1 MGGNQRE
8 YPIFCLCTIYYANLN
23 NYTIFV
29 LRLMTSLRIVFLR
42 MLKNSKIFFGL
53 ILGLIIFVNEVMEK
67 KQIKAKYIVVKQPD
81 DNIAYRNVIK
91 FLYIVITREE
101 LSKKIDNYLNGKIE
115 RTAGVYAP
123 LDLFNHI
130 IKHRKVY
137 SYEEAKRRARYLNKK
152 YGRS

>member
-1 MGGNQRE
+1 
-8 YPIFCLCTIYYANLN
+8 
-23 NYTIFV
+23 
-29 LRLMTSLRIVFLR
+29 
-42 MLKNSKIFFGL
+42 
-53 ILGLIIFVNEVMEK
+53 MEK

-137 SYEEAKRRARYLNKK
+137 SYEEAKRRAPVSYTHLTLPIIVNVILNGIVEKVANDLMSHCFTMVIVLSYL
-152 YGRS
+152 

>member
-1 MGGNQRE
+1 
-8 YPIFCLCTIYYANLN
+8 
-23 NYTIFV
+23 
-29 LRLMTSLRIVFLR
+29 
-42 MLKNSKIFFGL
+42 
-53 ILGLIIFVNEVMEK
+53 MEK

-123 LDLFNHI
+123 LLICLI
-130 IKHRKVY
+130 ILLSIGKFIPTK
-137 SYEEAKRRARYLNKK
+137 KLNVVHVI
-152 YGRS
+152 

>member
-1 MGGNQRE
+1 
-8 YPIFCLCTIYYANLN
+8 
-23 NYTIFV
+23 
-29 LRLMTSLRIVFLR
+29 

-123 LDLFNHI
+123 LDLFAHLA
-130 IKHRKVY
+130 KRRKVY
-137 SYEEAKRRARYLNKK
+137 SYEEAKQRAIYLNRK

>member
-1 MGGNQRE
+1 
-8 YPIFCLCTIYYANLN
+8 
-23 NYTIFV
+23 
-29 LRLMTSLRIVFLR
+29 

-53 ILGLIIFVNEVMEK
+53 ILRLIIFVNEVMEK

-101 LSKKIDNYLNGKIE
+101 LSKKIDNYLDGKIK

-123 LDLFNHI
+123 LDLFAHLA
-130 IKHRKVY
+130 KRRKVY
-137 SYEEAKRRARYLNKK
+137 SYEEAKQRAHYLNRK

>member
-1 MGGNQRE
+1 
-8 YPIFCLCTIYYANLN
+8 
-23 NYTIFV
+23 
-29 LRLMTSLRIVFLR
+29 

-53 ILGLIIFVNEVMEK
+53 ILRLIIFVNEVMEK
-67 KQIKAKYIVVKQPD
+67 KQIKAKYIVVRQPD
-81 DNIAYRNVIK
+81 NNIAYRNSIR

-115 RTAGVYAP
+115 RTAGVYTP

-137 SYEEAKRRARYLNKK
+137 SYEEAKLRARYLNKK
-152 YGRS
+152 YERSQKHS

>member
-1 MGGNQRE
+1 
-8 YPIFCLCTIYYANLN
+8 
-23 NYTIFV
+23 
-29 LRLMTSLRIVFLR
+29 
-42 MLKNSKIFFGL
+42 
-53 ILGLIIFVNEVMEK
+53 MEK

-101 LSKKIDNYLNGKIE
+101 LSEKIDNYLNGKIE
-115 RTAGVYAP
+115 KDCWCLCPP

>member
-1 MGGNQRE
+1 
-8 YPIFCLCTIYYANLN
+8 
-23 NYTIFV
+23 
-29 LRLMTSLRIVFLR
+29 

-53 ILGLIIFVNEVMEK
+53 ILELIIFVNEVMEK

-130 IKHRKVY
+130 IKHRKIY
-137 SYEEAKRRARYLNKK
+137 SFKEAKRRAYYLNRK
-152 YGRS
+152 YGRK

>member
-1 MGGNQRE
+1 MGEINENTR
-8 YPIFCLCTIYYANLN
+8 YFVSVRFIMPTLN

-42 MLKNSKIFFGL
+42 MLKNSKIFFSL

-115 RTAGVYAP
+115 STAGVYAP

-152 YGRS
+152 YGRK

>member
-1 MGGNQRE
+1 
-8 YPIFCLCTIYYANLN
+8 
-23 NYTIFV
+23 
-29 LRLMTSLRIVFLR
+29 
-42 MLKNSKIFFGL
+42 
-53 ILGLIIFVNEVMEK
+53 MEK

-81 DNIAYRNVIK
+81 DNIAYCNVIK

-115 RTAGVYAP
+115 RTTGVYAP
-123 LDLFNHI
+123 LDLFAYLA
-130 IKHRKVY
+130 KHRKVY

>member
-1 MGGNQRE
+1 
-8 YPIFCLCTIYYANLN
+8 
-23 NYTIFV
+23 
-29 LRLMTSLRIVFLR
+29 

-53 ILGLIIFVNEVMEK
+53 LLGLIIFVNEVMEK
-67 KQIKAKYIVVKQPD
+67 KQIKVKYIIVKQPD

-137 SYEEAKRRARYLNKK
+137 SYEEAKRRAHYLNKK

>member
-1 MGGNQRE
+1 
-8 YPIFCLCTIYYANLN
+8 
-23 NYTIFV
+23 
-29 LRLMTSLRIVFLR
+29 
-42 MLKNSKIFFGL
+42 
-53 ILGLIIFVNEVMEK
+53 MEK

-130 IKHRKVY
+130 IIKHRKVY

>member
-1 MGGNQRE
+1 
-8 YPIFCLCTIYYANLN
+8 
-23 NYTIFV
+23 
-29 LRLMTSLRIVFLR
+29 
-42 MLKNSKIFFGL
+42 
-53 ILGLIIFVNEVMEK
+53 MEK

-81 DNIAYRNVIK
+81 DNITYRNVIK

-115 RTAGVYAP
+115 RTASVYAS

-137 SYEEAKRRARYLNKK
+137 SYEETKRRARYLNKK